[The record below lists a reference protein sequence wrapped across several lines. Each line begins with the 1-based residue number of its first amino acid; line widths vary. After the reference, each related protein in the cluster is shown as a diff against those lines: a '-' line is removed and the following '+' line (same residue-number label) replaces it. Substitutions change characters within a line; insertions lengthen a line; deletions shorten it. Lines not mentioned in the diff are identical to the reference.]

1 MPKDRKRDKVRN
13 WIRLSSSSEKERNT
27 LQPQYSHV
35 STELSTAIPP
45 ATSTTSVVGQNPTAD
60 TARVHTHSLRDPK
73 ALLSSKEHFGDTAID
88 ASLESGSSG
97 QCGPLE
103 TPGTGANNA
112 TPRTAATS
120 ITRPQPLW
128 AEAVSKLDLRE
139 RATLKDFVEADH
151 REVTPILD
159 DIRNE
164 TQQIVNANREKAW
177 KVTVMG
183 KDVVLRDVGMRIL
196 QWVDKFKDI
205 GDIAVQYDPGHAAL
219 PWALF
224 RFLLQ
229 VGSNTQRPAIEQS
242 I

>member
-13 WIRLSSSSEKERNT
+13 LFRLSSSSGKERNT
-27 LQPQYSHV
+27 LQPQCSHS
-35 STELSTAIPP
+35 STELSTAISL

-60 TARVHTHSLRDPK
+60 TARVHTPSLHDPK
-73 ALLSSKEHFGDTAID
+73 ALPSSKGHFGDTAID
-88 ASLESGSSG
+88 ASLESGSTG
-97 QCGPLE
+97 QCGPPE
-103 TPGTGANNA
+103 TSGTNNA
-112 TPRTAATS
+112 TPRAAATS
-120 ITRPQPLW
+120 STGPQPLW
-128 AEAVSKLDLRE
+128 VAAISKLDSHE
-139 RATLKDFVEADH
+139 RATLKDFLEADL
-151 REVTPILD
+151 REVTPILE

-164 TQQIVNANREKAW
+164 TKQIVDAKREKAW
-177 KVTVMG
+177 KITLMG

-205 GDIAVQYDPGHAAL
+205 GSIAVQYDPGHAAL

-229 VGSNTQRPAIEQS
+229 VGSNTRHPAIEKS

>member
-1 MPKDRKRDKVRN
+1 MPKDRKRDRIRN
-13 WIRLSSSSEKERNT
+13 WIRLSPLSGKERNT
-27 LQPQYSHV
+27 LQPQCSHA
-35 STELSTAIPP
+35 STELSTAISS
-45 ATSTTSVVGQNPTAD
+45 ATSTTSVVGQNPTPD
-60 TARVHTHSLRDPK
+60 TARVRTPSCHHPK
-73 ALLSSKEHFGDTAID
+73 ALPSSKEHFGDTAID
-88 ASLESGSSG
+88 ASLESGSTG

-103 TPGTGANNA
+103 TPGTNNA

-120 ITRPQPLW
+120 STGPQPLW
-128 AEAVSKLDLRE
+128 AEAISKLDSHE
-139 RATLKDFVEADH
+139 RATLKDFLEADL

-164 TQQIVNANREKAW
+164 TQQIVDAKREKAW
-177 KVTVMG
+177 KITVMG
-183 KDVVLRDVGMRIL
+183 RDVVLRDVGMRIL

-224 RFLLQ
+224 RYLLQ
-229 VGSNTQRPAIEQS
+229 VGSDTRHPTTEKS

>member
-13 WIRLSSSSEKERNT
+13 LFRLSSSSGKEKNT
-27 LQPQYSHV
+27 LQPQYSHA
-35 STELSTAIPP
+35 STELSTEISS
-45 ATSTTSVVGQNPTAD
+45 ATSTTSVVGQNPTPH
-60 TARVHTHSLRDPK
+60 TARDHTPSLHDPK
-73 ALLSSKEHFGDTAID
+73 ALPSSKEHFGNTAID
-88 ASLESGSSG
+88 ASLESGSAG
-97 QCGPLE
+97 QCGP
-103 TPGTGANNA
+103 PGTNNA
-112 TPRTAATS
+112 APRTAATS
-120 ITRPQPLW
+120 STGPQPLW
-128 AEAVSKLDLRE
+128 AEAISKLDSHE
-139 RATLKDFVEADH
+139 RATLKDFLEADL
-151 REVTPILD
+151 REVTPILM

-164 TQQIVNANREKAW
+164 TQQIVDAKREKGW
-177 KVTVMG
+177 KITVMG

-229 VGSNTQRPAIEQS
+229 VGSDTRHPAIEQS